1 MAFTHTNEIRY
12 RYTTGDGVV
21 EKIVS
26 QAETDGAEMNVSEAI
41 VTDSS
46 SEETDID
53 LEYFEF
59 TTAAQAKSVYL
70 RLDGFNGA
78 LWANGSS
85 SGTKMKD
92 LDNGVPYVWSSNSA
106 ANFPAGA
113 TNPMVDSTTKLTV
126 QPDAGAGTGT
136 AGTIIVKILYGPE
149 TAA

>member
-12 RYTTGDGVV
+12 KYTAGSTVV
-21 EKIVS
+21 EKTVS
-26 QAETDGAEMNVSEAI
+26 VVETDGAEINVSEAI
-41 VTDSS
+41 VTDATTDT
-46 SEETDID
+46 TDID

-59 TTAAQAKSVYL
+59 TTKAQAKAVYL

-78 LWANGSS
+78 LWANGSG

-126 QPDAGAGTGT
+126 TPVSGAGTGI
-136 AGTIIVKILYGPE
+136 AGTIIVKVLYGPE

>member
-41 VTDSS
+41 VTDSTT
-46 SEETDID
+46 EESDID

-70 RLDGFNGA
+70 RLDGFDGA
-78 LWANGSS
+78 FIMVAMFFTQLIDSMNLFDYILVSITYLFQRPSS
-85 SGTKMKD
+85 
-92 LDNGVPYVWSSNSA
+92 LL
-106 ANFPAGA
+106 
-113 TNPMVDSTTKLTV
+113 STIHTV
-126 QPDAGAGTGT
+126 
-136 AGTIIVKILYGPE
+136 
-149 TAA
+149 

>member
-78 LWANGSS
+78 LYANGSG
-85 SGTKMKD
+85 GTLMKD
-92 LDNGVPYVWSSNSA
+92 LDDGIPYVWSSNSA

-126 QPDAGAGTGT
+126 KPDGSQGTGT
-136 AGTIIVKILYGPE
+136 AGTIIVKVLYGPE

>member
-12 RYTTGDGVV
+12 RYTTGDGLV

-78 LWANGSS
+78 LYAND
-85 SGTKMKD
+85 SGGTLMKD
-92 LDNGVPYVWSSNSA
+92 LDDGIPYVWSSNSA

>member
-12 RYTTGDGVV
+12 RYTTGDAVV

-26 QAETDGAEMNVSEAI
+26 VVETDGAEINVSEAI
-41 VTDSS
+41 VTDAS
-46 SEETDID
+46 TDTTAID
-53 LEYFEF
+53 LEFFEF

-78 LWANGSS
+78 LYANGS

-92 LDNGVPYVWSSNSA
+92 LDNGIPYVWSSNSTN
-106 ANFPAGA
+106 NFPAGA

-126 QPDAGAGTGT
+126 IPDSGAGTGT
-136 AGTIIVKILYGPE
+136 AGTIIVKVLYGPE
-149 TAA
+149 TAV

>member
-41 VTDSS
+41 VTADP
-46 SEETDID
+46 ETTAID

-70 RLDGFNGA
+70 RLDGFDGA
-78 LWANGSS
+78 LYANGSG
-85 SGTKMKD
+85 GTKMKD
-92 LDNGVPYVWSSNSA
+92 LDNGIPYVWSSNSTN
-106 ANFPAGA
+106 NFPAGA

-126 QPDAGAGTGT
+126 VPDSGAGTDT

-149 TAA
+149 TAV

>member
-12 RYTTGDGVV
+12 KYTAGSTVV
-21 EKIVS
+21 EKTVS
-26 QAETDGAEMNVSEAI
+26 VVETDGAEINVSEAI
-41 VTDSS
+41 VTDATT
-46 SEETDID
+46 EDADID

-59 TTAAQAKSVYL
+59 TTKAQAKSVYL

-78 LWANGSS
+78 LYANGSG
-85 SGTKMKD
+85 GTLMKD
-92 LDNGVPYVWSSNSA
+92 LDDGIPYVWSSNSA